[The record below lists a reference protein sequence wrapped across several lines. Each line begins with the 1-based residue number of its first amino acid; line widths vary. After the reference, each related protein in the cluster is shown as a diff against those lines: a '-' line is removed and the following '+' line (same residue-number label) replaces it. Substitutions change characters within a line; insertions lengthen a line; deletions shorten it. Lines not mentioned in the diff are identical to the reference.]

1 MSDYALKALWGIA
14 IALFI
19 TACCSVATA
28 QPIDNAG
35 ADDSAIML
43 ASATDTQG
51 TPADSEQFSG
61 FEDTDTLHS
70 IPEPTTL
77 GLLGIG
83 ACFFLFRMARR
94 RKVSPAQS
102 R

>member
-1 MSDYALKALWGIA
+1 MPDYALKALWGIV

-19 TACCSVATA
+19 TACWGIATA
-28 QPIDNAG
+28 QPIDNTT
-35 ADDSAIML
+35 ADDSVVML
-43 ASATDTQG
+43 AASTDTQE
-51 TPADSEQFSG
+51 TPAAGEQLSG
-61 FEDTDTLHS
+61 FEDTDNMHP

-83 ACFFLFRMARR
+83 ACFFLFRMSRR
-94 RKVSPAQS
+94 RKVSPARS

>member
-1 MSDYALKALWGIA
+1 MPSYALKALWGIA

-19 TACCSVATA
+19 TACWSIATA
-28 QPIDNAG
+28 QPIDNATAG
-35 ADDSAIML
+35 DSAIVL
-43 ASATDTQG
+43 TSAADTQG
-51 TPADSEQFSG
+51 VNGDIDQLSG
-61 FEDTDTLHS
+61 FEETDNLHS

-94 RKVSPAQS
+94 RKA
-102 R
+102 

>member
-1 MSDYALKALWGIA
+1 MSDCALKALWGIA

-19 TACCSVATA
+19 TACCSIATA

-43 ASATDTQG
+43 VSAADTQG
-51 TPADSEQFSG
+51 VNGDIDQLSG
-61 FEDTDTLHS
+61 FEETDNLHS
-70 IPEPTTL
+70 IPEPSTL

-94 RKVSPAQS
+94 RKA
-102 R
+102 

>member
-1 MSDYALKALWGIA
+1 MSDRALKALLGIA
-14 IALFI
+14 VALCI
-19 TACCSVATA
+19 TACWGIATA
-28 QPIDNAG
+28 QPIDNTAT
-35 ADDSAIML
+35 DDSAVML

-51 TPADSEQFSG
+51 VNGDIDQLSG
-61 FEDTDTLHS
+61 FEETDNLHS
-70 IPEPTTL
+70 IPEPSTL

-94 RKVSPAQS
+94 RKASPAQS